1 MAQPLAFIN
10 AQSQTYASL
19 KAHLGLTG
27 IANNK
32 FDALNSHIAN
42 SVVLAG
48 ELVIIGD
55 VSTPSSTHEEAYLM
69 ARAREIHIALLT
81 NQVDADVFML
91 DNFELLK
98 EMLAGGAIGAG
109 VVSDGWSKHM
119 AAIKTTLEEIEHA
132 HKDYLRSGS
141 IAARDRFYSER
152 ARLFGKLEKQL
163 GNVASYGSGLRY
175 QGSIKRMLG
184 ISTKSYLSTGEIAGY
199 AQKVSGVARAAKLI
213 KRGVYIG
220 VALDVASAG
229 LSIRQ
234 ACALGRENECKKAK
248 YVVGSSLIGSLGG
261 GALGGSLGSRV
272 ASFGCMLA
280 LGVASGGSGALI
292 CAVVG
297 GAVGGV
303 AGGSLGGTE
312 GENFGEYLYGE
323 VAQ

>member
-10 AQSQTYASL
+10 SQSQTYASL

-27 IANNK
+27 IAKNK

-55 VSTPSSTHEEAYLM
+55 VSTPSSTNEEAYLM
-69 ARAREIHIALLT
+69 ARASEIHIALLT
-81 NQVDADVFML
+81 NQVDADDFLL
-91 DNFELLK
+91 DNFELLQ
-98 EMLAGGAIGAG
+98 EMLADGAIGAG

-141 IAARDRFYSER
+141 LAARDRFYTER
-152 ARLFGKLEKQL
+152 ARLFGKLDKQL

-184 ISTKSYLSTGEIAGY
+184 ISTKSYMSTGEIAGY

-220 VALDVASAG
+220 TALDVASAG

-234 ACALGRENECKKAK
+234 ACALGREDECTKAK
-248 YVVGSSLIGSLGG
+248 YVEGASLAGSLV
-261 GALGGSLGSRV
+261 GGSAGGVVGGYTATLGCLFV
-272 ASFGCMLA
+272 
-280 LGVASGGSGALI
+280 LGIATGGPGGLV
-292 CAVVG
+292 CGVVG
-297 GAVGGV
+297 GAVGGW
-303 AGGSLGGTE
+303 AGGKLLGGAGEKIGEHLYE
-312 GENFGEYLYGE
+312 GMS
-323 VAQ
+323 Q